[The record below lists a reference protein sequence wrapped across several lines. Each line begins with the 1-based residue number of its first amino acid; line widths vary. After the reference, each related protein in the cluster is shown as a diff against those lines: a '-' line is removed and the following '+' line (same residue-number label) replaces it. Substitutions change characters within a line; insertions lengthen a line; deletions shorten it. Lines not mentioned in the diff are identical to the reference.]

1 MKKIKKICA
10 FCSEDLPTEQIHFSR
25 VICRICTVTS
35 VHNSLMCWA
44 CYCEQEQ
51 HHIKQEH
58 LSIDITGEKL
68 WIG

>member
-1 MKKIKKICA
+1 MKICS
-10 FCSEDLPTEQIHFSR
+10 FCSANLPSGEIHFTRIICNLCR
-25 VICRICTVTS
+25 VIS
-35 VHNSLMCWA
+35 VDNSPMCWV

-58 LSIDITGEKL
+58 LSIDITGEEL